1 MWMGS
6 VTDVALAPAEEQDLA
21 RACARGDRT
30 AQVRLFRA
38 QVQSVHRLLHRVL
51 GPSPALE
58 DLVQETFIRVFRSLG
73 HFRGEAHLN
82 TWIGRIALRVA
93 YEHLRHARPAPARLE
108 AVPDLPSDDAD
119 AERQLLAREGLRRLY
134 RILERL
140 EPRQRIAFTLCQ
152 IDGRSQQ
159 EVAALMA
166 ASLVATKA
174 RIWRARREVDRR
186 ARLDPLLAPL
196 VMGSPKKTPEE
207 KPEEKPKEKR

>member
-1 MWMGS
+1 MGP
-6 VTDVALAPAEEQDLA
+6 VTEVARAPSEEQDLA
-21 RACARGDRT
+21 RACARGDHT

-38 QVQSVHRLLHRVL
+38 QVQSVHRLLHRVI
-51 GPSPALE
+51 GPNAALE
-58 DLVQETFIRVFRSLG
+58 DLVQESFIRVFRSLG
-73 HFRGEAHLN
+73 NFRGEAHLN

-93 YEHLRHARPAPARLE
+93 YEHLRKARPAAARLE
-108 AVPDLPSDDAD
+108 AVPDLPSGDAD

-140 EPRQRIAFTLCQ
+140 EPRQRIAFTLCL

-196 VMGSPKKTPEE
+196 VTGSTEGAQ
-207 KPEEKPKEKR
+207 